1 MTEEAFN
8 APSSEAL
15 AAAKARRDYLVVL
28 FAVWFQGCLTFR
40 AVEAILGGLGGLFVG
55 EPPLASP
62 LTGALVWLKTTLPD
76 GFSGLLM
83 IVWTLGLLWLH
94 RPHRRQ
100 DERPR
105 LSFSLALPLG
115 LHLGLTCL
123 LVLVMIAL
131 GLPTLEMIGRL

>member
-1 MTEEAFN
+1 MTEEVFN
-8 APSSEAL
+8 GPSSEAL
-15 AAAKARRDYLVVL
+15 ARTKARRDYAYVL
-28 FAVWFQGCLTFR
+28 FAVWFQGCLTFY
-40 AVEAILGGLGGLFVG
+40 AVEAIVGSLGGLFEG

-62 LTGALVWLKTTLPD
+62 LTEALLWLKSTLPD
-76 GFSGLLM
+76 GFSGPMM

-94 RPHRRQ
+94 LPRRRQQ
-100 DERPR
+100 DERP
-105 LSFSLALPLG
+105 LPSLALPLA